1 VAIKADALK
10 ANLKKD
16 NPTYERVLKSDLHDV
31 VSVASKPGVTAKALA
46 TAMRKVKKDK
56 WAKYPS
62 TWKYLLKEV
71 PGLEDLVVGKLINFH
86 TKSIVAG
93 PSAMIVHTL
102 AWASSTG
109 DLKDLSHAQTR
120 EHVWWDAPNA
130 LTKPLLLPEYAKAGE
145 HFGQGNAV
153 TAPAEKG
160 SNTDEHQGIGPFLQK
175 IFDKSLLPED
185 AVAESI
191 LKQAYQVSYDK
202 GPWQD
207 IPGSKFVL
215 RRRVLYVN
223 GKLRLEQAK
232 KGVDNATKMRSTHD
246 F

>member
-1 VAIKADALK
+1 MAIKVETLK

-31 VSVASKPGVTAKALA
+31 VDLASKPGVTAKVLA
-46 TAMRKVKKDK
+46 VAMRKVKKEK
-56 WAKYPS
+56 WAKYKN

-71 PGLEDLVVGKLINFH
+71 PGLEDLVVGKLVNF
-86 TKSIVAG
+86 TTQSITAG
-93 PSAMIVHTL
+93 PAAMIVHKV
-102 AWASSTG
+102 AWSSSTG
-109 DLKDLSHAQTR
+109 DLKDLGHALTR

-130 LTKPLLLPEYAKAGE
+130 LTKALLLPEYGKAGE

-153 TAPAEKG
+153 TAPANKG

-185 AVAESI
+185 AVAEST
-191 LKQAYQVSYDK
+191 LKQAYQVSYDN
-202 GPWQD
+202 GPWHD
-207 IPGSKFVL
+207 IPNSKFVL
-215 RRRVLYVN
+215 RRRVLYVG
-223 GKLRLEQAK
+223 GKLRLEQSK
-232 KGVDNATKMRSTHD
+232 KGVDNAAKMRSTHD